1 MNIIEYVES
10 SMSIELPEWQ
20 KAAVQ
25 DLYELCKSG
34 DGKLYIVMRPFNGR
48 KSFYTYLKQN
58 NIPTCRE
65 LIQNGTTPE
74 NYR

>member
-58 NIPTCRE
+58 NRPICRE